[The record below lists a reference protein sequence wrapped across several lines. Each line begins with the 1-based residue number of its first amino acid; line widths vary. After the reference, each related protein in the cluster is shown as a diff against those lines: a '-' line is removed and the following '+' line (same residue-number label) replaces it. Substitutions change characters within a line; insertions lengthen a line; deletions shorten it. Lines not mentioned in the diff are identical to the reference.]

1 MNLVTVIIP
10 YYKNRN
16 FIKDC
21 LVSVLKQT
29 YKNLE
34 IIIIYDDTNH
44 KDLIYIKT
52 LTHID
57 SRVKII
63 VNKKNLG
70 AGNSRNIGIQKSKGK
85 FISFIDA
92 DDIWKLHK
100 IKYQVDRMI
109 KFNLNCTHTSY
120 GIIDKKNNIIGKRI
134 ARDFMDYKSLLKS
147 CDIGLSTVMIK
158 REVLTKDCKFA
169 NLKTK
174 EDFIF
179 WLKILRNRYKFI
191 AIKAKLTNWR
201 NTPDSLSSSSV
212 QRIKDAFTVYFKYE
226 NFNMMKSIFYVSILS
241 FNFLKKSLLQK
252 KF

>member
-70 AGNSRNIGIQKSKGK
+70 AGNSRNIGIQKSKEVKFDSPDKPKVDVSKVVEVDKVDAAKRKQAEKTAKTRAKAAGK
-85 FISFIDA
+85 S
-92 DDIWKLHK
+92 K
-100 IKYQVDRMI
+100 
-109 KFNLNCTHTSY
+109 TPS
-120 GIIDKKNNIIGKRI
+120 
-134 ARDFMDYKSLLKS
+134 KSL
-147 CDIGLSTVMIK
+147 
-158 REVLTKDCKFA
+158 
-169 NLKTK
+169 
-174 EDFIF
+174 
-179 WLKILRNRYKFI
+179 
-191 AIKAKLTNWR
+191 
-201 NTPDSLSSSSV
+201 
-212 QRIKDAFTVYFKYE
+212 
-226 NFNMMKSIFYVSILS
+226 
-241 FNFLKKSLLQK
+241 
-252 KF
+252 